1 MFAQETEPVYT
12 PAEAGDRRVSGYY
25 DSTASLGLE
34 LAGRYNSG
42 AMNADAGSLEIV
54 AYNPASGYA
63 YAVSGVKG
71 RLIAVDLNGSLDG
84 DKVISLSGTEYDVKS
99 LVDGFAYG
107 DMTSV
112 AVSPDGSRLAVAI
125 QAENYA
131 ENGVV
136 ALFACEND
144 GSLTLLSTVVRR
156 RAARYTDLCG
166 RFYDSDVSLQVSPEG
181 LCFVPASDSRT
192 GNALILAACEVS
204 GTLAVYECSYNETDT
219 PADASDYDYLSWI
232 ILQLYNQEYSITASV
247 TDGGTITPDGI
258 SKVKYSN
265 SITYTIT
272 PDEGYEIADVLVD
285 GESVGAV
292 SEYTLKNIKADHTI
306 SATFV
311 KTAWEN
317 RYTDV
322 SEAAW
327 YYEDIAF
334 VSEKGLMLGTDED
347 GTKFSPDAIVNRAM
361 LVTVLWRLEGSP
373 VTDSPAAFSDIPSDE
388 WYAAAVNWA
397 DLNGIVNGIGS
408 DISDLTEGA
417 DRAELAAYLRR
428 VCEEFIAE

>member
-1 MFAQETEPVYT
+1 MT
-12 PAEAGDRRVSGYY
+12 AEKLPEYFN
-25 DSTASLGLE
+25 AS
-34 LAGRYNSG
+34 N
-42 AMNADAGSLEIV
+42 D
-54 AYNPASGYA
+54 
-63 YAVSGVKG
+63 KT
-71 RLIAVDLNGSLDG
+71 SLDNRSG
-84 DKVISLSGTEYDVKS
+84 KKGPEPESVITGK
-99 LVDGFAYG
+99 VDGK
-107 DMTSV
+107 T
-112 AVSPDGSRLAVAI
+112 
-125 QAENYA
+125 YA
-131 ENGVV
+131 FIALERIGGVMV
-136 ALFACEND
+136 YDITAPA
-144 GSLTLLSTVVRR
+144 
-156 RAARYTDLCG
+156 RAAFVNHINSREFDEAIKG
-166 RFYDSDVSLQVSPEG
+166 DVSPEG

-219 PADASDYDYLSWI
+219 PADASDSDYWYWI

-247 TDGGTITPDGI
+247 TDGGAITPAGI
-258 SKVKYSN
+258 SKVKYN
-265 SITYTIT
+265 NNITYTIT

-292 SEYTLKNIKADHTI
+292 SEFTLKNIKADHTI
-306 SATFV
+306 SAVFV

-327 YYEDIAF
+327 YYEDVAF
-334 VSEKGLMLGTDED
+334 VSEKVLMLGTSED

-373 VTDSPAAFSDIPSDE
+373 VADSPAIFSDIPSDE

-397 DLNGIVNGIGS
+397 DLNGMFNGIGS

-428 VCEEFIAE
+428 FCEEFMAE